1 MLKKNQKKSKKN
13 QVILWES
20 GGNLSQV
27 SLISYEMTLLYELTK
42 KAAGVIRTQITDT
55 NILTNLQTQEDKHRR
70 RNFI

>member
-1 MLKKNQKKSKKN
+1 M
-13 QVILWES
+13 ILWES

-55 NILTNLQTQEDKHRR
+55 NILTFKHRKTSIEEETLF
-70 RNFI
+70 NTSE